1 MIIGLIV
8 CFEME
13 TQLVTP
19 IIRLYRGSFAQR
31 HTPCLMSIAIVLVS
45 DLQKPALKYKKGV
58 YVGKVLLLK
67 CYASPSFIT
76 PKYLDQCAILCNV
89 KRHPIMIYCSVSTS
103 MQL

>member
-67 CYASPSFIT
+67 CYAGIVFLLRFSFFHN
-76 PKYLDQCAILCNV
+76 PKIF
-89 KRHPIMIYCSVSTS
+89 RSVCHSV
-103 MQL
+103 